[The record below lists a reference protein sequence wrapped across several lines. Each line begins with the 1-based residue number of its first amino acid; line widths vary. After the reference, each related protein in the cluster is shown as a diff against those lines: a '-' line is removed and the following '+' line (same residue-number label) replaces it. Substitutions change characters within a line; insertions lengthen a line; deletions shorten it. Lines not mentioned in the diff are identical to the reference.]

1 MVDWA
6 PNQFF
11 VGEIP
16 HNIEMTA
23 GDGNKVLLLNP
34 VNNIYSLKI
43 QCNATD

>member
-6 PNQFF
+6 PNQFS

-23 GDGNKVLLLNP
+23 GDGNKVLLLNT
-34 VNNIYSLKI
+34 VNIYSLKI
-43 QCNATD
+43 